1 MTILDQLAEKAGER
15 MRSAREQVG
24 FPEMTERA
32 RACRRPSHAFSGA
45 LSSPGLSFIC
55 EVKRASPSKGLIDP
69 VFDYMQI
76 ARDYEE
82 AGADCVSCL
91 TEPYWFLGSDDI
103 FRQIRGAISRPMIRK
118 DFVVDPYQV
127 AEARAMGADC
137 VLLIVSILGERLL
150 EECLALSEA
159 FQMDALVETHDAQE
173 IDTAVRAGA
182 KLIGVNNR
190 NLKDFSV
197 DFENAQRLRD
207 RIPPECLY
215 VAESGVSSPEDV
227 SRLAR
232 IGADAV
238 LMGEVLMRTQDRI
251 AMLRSMREAAR

>member
-82 AGADCVSCL
+82 AGA
-91 TEPYWFLGSDDI
+91 
-103 FRQIRGAISRPMIRK
+103 
-118 DFVVDPYQV
+118 
-127 AEARAMGADC
+127 
-137 VLLIVSILGERLL
+137 
-150 EECLALSEA
+150 EC
-159 FQMDALVETHDAQE
+159 
-173 IDTAVRAGA
+173 R
-182 KLIGVNNR
+182 
-190 NLKDFSV
+190 
-197 DFENAQRLRD
+197 
-207 RIPPECLY
+207 
-215 VAESGVSSPEDV
+215 V
-227 SRLAR
+227 SRSRTGSSAR
-232 IGADAV
+232 TTSSG
-238 LMGEVLMRTQDRI
+238 
-251 AMLRSMREAAR
+251 RSAGRYRAP